1 MNDDLKE
8 LDAMFAEIG
17 GNEKLEENA
26 NDFAT
31 VEDGTYEAEVVKAE
45 FATSKSNLPMIKLE
59 FALETKA
66 HCWKYL
72 MLAAKPGPDQ
82 AENTRR
88 QMSRSITDLR
98 KFGLE
103 ADSVSGYVSQL
114 DKLTGVGCTLRL
126 ETKGEFQ
133 NVHIE
138 EVH

>member
-8 LDAMFAEIG
+8 LDLMFAEIG
-17 GNEKLEENA
+17 GNEKLEENT
-26 NDFAT
+26 NDFAS
-31 VEDGTYEAEVVKAE
+31 VEDGIYIAEVAKAE
-45 FATSKSNLPMIKLE
+45 FTTSKAGLPMIKLE

-82 AENTRR
+82 ADNTRR
-88 QMSRSITDLR
+88 QMSRSVTDLR

-103 ADSVSGYVSQL
+103 AETISGYIEQL
-114 DKLTGVGCTLRL
+114 DKIIGVECQLKL
-126 ETKGEFQ
+126 ETKNDFQ
-133 NVHIE
+133 NIHIL